1 MRYNKNKSKSDKLYL
16 ESMKEKARFENEVN
30 LTDGQLHIDT
40 SRNIKKP
47 WVMKHQAQ
55 NNTASVHEKQKF
67 LEI

>member
-16 ESMKEKARFENEVN
+16 ESMKEKARFEQEVN

-47 WVMKHQAQ
+47 
-55 NNTASVHEKQKF
+55 
-67 LEI
+67 

>member
-16 ESMKEKARFENEVN
+16 ESMKEKARFEHEVN

-47 WVMKHQAQ
+47 
-55 NNTASVHEKQKF
+55 
-67 LEI
+67 